1 MCKYFKG
8 RNFYRKTFE
17 NFFLIFACKSLSSKI
32 FKKRLSQFL
41 FLKYGVALFL
51 FSPSLFY
58 FFLLFHLENLG
69 QFFLDILNVLLFM
82 KIMVCVCFACL
93 LYLNWWPSFELNS
106 TWTFLLNFNMHLF
119 CYIWRVTDFYAV
131 YLWFFVCQSEVIVS
145 VLCWCTR
152 CKRKIRRWI
161 REWQSPILSSY
172 GVHQHGGDCWGRI
185 RCTFFYVLWR
195 PI

>member
-17 NFFLIFACKSLSSKI
+17 NFFSHFCLQEFILKNFQKTTFTIFVPEICGCFILIFAVTV
-32 FKKRLSQFL
+32 F
-41 FLKYGVALFL
+41 
-51 FSPSLFY
+51 
-58 FFLLFHLENLG
+58 FFLLFYLENLG
-69 QFFLDILNVLLFM
+69 QFFLYILNVLLFM

-93 LYLNWWPSFELNS
+93 LYLNRWPSFELNS